1 MEGDPAGKET
11 LEPSVWV
18 KSVLTNRNLKSPRS
32 PRSSRN
38 LSLNTKSLAS
48 NPEDLNFEAQ
58 FHKLEFQG
66 SQTSRITIEVG
77 PPVCSIK
84 TVKLVCSFKIVP
96 RIHFSKTVTQICS
109 LPQTSGSQESL
120 SCSQT
125 LSRGD
130 TSTSNSQM
138 LYDITSCGGSSQGQQ
153 LALRREPKYKSQKCV
168 PTEG

>member
-18 KSVLTNRNLKSPRS
+18 NSLLINMNLKSPRS

-38 LSLNTKSLAS
+38 PSLNTKSLAS

-66 SQTSRITIEVG
+66 SKTSRITIEVG

-109 LPQTSGSQESL
+109 LLQTSWLLRNLCLVPKPCPEETHPSPIHRRSMMLHRVEGAARD
-120 SCSQT
+120 
-125 LSRGD
+125 SR
-130 TSTSNSQM
+130 
-138 LYDITSCGGSSQGQQ
+138 
-153 LALRREPKYKSQKCV
+153 RP
-168 PTEG
+168 

>member
-11 LEPSVWV
+11 LEPSVWI
-18 KSVLTNRNLKSPRS
+18 KSLLINMNLKSPRS

-38 LSLNTKSLAS
+38 PSLNTKSLAS

-66 SQTSRITIEVG
+66 SKTSRITIEVG

-130 TSTSNSQM
+130 TSTSNSQT
-138 LYDITSCGGSSQGQQ
+138 LYDISSSGGSSQEQQ
-153 LALRREPKYKSQKCV
+153 VALRWEPKYQSQKCV
-168 PTEG
+168 PIEG